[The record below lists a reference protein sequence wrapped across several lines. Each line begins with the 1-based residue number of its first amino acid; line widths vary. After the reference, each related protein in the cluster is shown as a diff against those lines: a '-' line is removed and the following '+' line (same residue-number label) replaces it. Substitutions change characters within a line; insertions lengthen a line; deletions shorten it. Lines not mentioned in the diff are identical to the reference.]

1 MTAQHLEPTHG
12 SATSTGALGSK
23 RRAIAIAVLCI
34 LLLAAAGTIAFT
46 TRTQTAE
53 NVLTFGSV
61 KMQVLETEQAASGE
75 VAVPDGHEV
84 EAASGKASRIVR
96 FQNVGASTM
105 YVRARPVMAVERADE
120 AEVSQDQV
128 SAVVEFGMDQSGAWQ
143 EGSDGW
149 WYYVA
154 PVEAGAEGDGQT
166 TSPLMESI
174 EFKGDFY
181 SVAGP
186 GGKFVFTVE
195 AQAVQADNNGS
206 SALEAQGWPVEGA
219 QQ

>member
-12 SATSTGALGSK
+12 SATSTGALGPK

-46 TRTQTAE
+46 TRTQTAK

-61 KMQVLETEQAASGE
+61 KMQVLETEQTASGE

-128 SAVVEFGMDQSGAWQ
+128 GAVVEFGMDQSGAWQ
-143 EGSDGW
+143 EGATAGGTTRCPLRQAQRATARRPARSW
-149 WYYVA
+149 RASSLRATSTAWPA
-154 PVEAGAEGDGQT
+154 PAA
-166 TSPLMESI
+166 
-174 EFKGDFY
+174 
-181 SVAGP
+181 
-186 GGKFVFTVE
+186 
-195 AQAVQADNNGS
+195 S
-206 SALEAQGWPVEGA
+206 SCSR
-219 QQ
+219 